1 MVYTIAVLSRALSE
15 SESETKLEVSANH
28 TRALNEYERSG
39 VRI

>member
-28 TRALNEYERSG
+28 TRALNEYERSE